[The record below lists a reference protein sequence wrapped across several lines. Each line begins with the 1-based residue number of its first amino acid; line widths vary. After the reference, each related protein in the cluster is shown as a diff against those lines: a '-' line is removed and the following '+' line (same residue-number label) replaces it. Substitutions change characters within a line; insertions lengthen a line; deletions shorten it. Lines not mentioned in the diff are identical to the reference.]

1 MTMISDFLKK
11 DPVRTCPSGE
21 QKDSRKAKAF
31 RRAALTVLLA
41 AGMTLP
47 GFARTAEAAVPQKPA
62 AELTAAYT
70 QAYSVTEKGDTLLS
84 YRSSGTPAGKKRIEG
99 LVNLV
104 AQSKTGLSVLKQVE
118 KHDCR
123 IEMMR
128 GMGNNLGLFVAD
140 QNAIFLNEA
149 APDSLLA
156 STLVHEATHAQQ
168 VHNSGYNLDF
178 HLNAETL
185 ITLGRAMEADA
196 SRSEV
201 QASFELYEQGHE
213 SVWNGVKEQKP
224 DMALAFLRAKT
235 EHPSEPDSVA
245 KKTMLSYYQDR
256 DYLEQYEMTYTRGI
270 CLTGARVPVE
280 DLGSVFQVSI
290 PADSIV
296 SRICVEDGRK
306 YMGTDGTALKDST
319 TYFVHDH
326 IYHSLNFAAE
336 YTEYRQMKADSTL
349 TEPRF
354 KGDRSFESFYILHG
368 DGRFEKPKAVE
379 ASEKEA
385 VKTPEK
391 APGKEAA
398 VSFAGAVKRV
408 SLAGGR

>member
-11 DPVRTCPSGE
+11 SPVRSCPSGE
-21 QKDSRKAKAF
+21 EKDSRKAEKF
-31 RRAALTVLLA
+31 RRAALTILLA
-41 AGMTLP
+41 AGLTLP
-47 GFARTAEAAVPQKPA
+47 AFAQTAQASAPRAPA
-62 AELTAAYT
+62 SELAAAYT

-84 YRSSGTPAGKKRIEG
+84 YRSSGTPEGKKRIEG
-99 LVNLV
+99 LVDLV
-104 AQSKTGLSVLKQVE
+104 AQTKTGRSVLKQVE

-128 GMGNNLGLFVAD
+128 GMGNNLGVFAAD

-168 VHNSGYNLDF
+168 VHNSGYSLDF
-178 HLNAETL
+178 RLNAETL

-201 QASFELYEQGHE
+201 QASFELYELGHE
-213 SVWNGVKEQKP
+213 AVWNGVKEQKP
-224 DMALAFLRAKT
+224 DMVLAFLQAKI
-235 EHPSEPDSVA
+235 EHPAEPDSVA
-245 KKTMLSYYQDR
+245 KKTMLSYYRDR

-280 DLGSVFQVSI
+280 QLDSVFQVSI
-290 PADSIV
+290 PTDSIA

-306 YMGTDGTALKDST
+306 YMGTDGSALKGPE

-326 IYHSLNFAAE
+326 IYHSLDFAAG

-349 TEPRF
+349 TEPRV
-354 KGDRSFESFYILHG
+354 KGDRSFETFYILHG
-368 DGRFEKPKAVE
+368 DGRFEKPKTAE
-379 ASEKEA
+379 AHEKAA
-385 VKTPEK
+385 VKTAEK
-391 APGKEAA
+391 APGRETALP
-398 VSFAGAVKRV
+398 FAGAVKRV
-408 SLAGGR
+408 SRAGGR